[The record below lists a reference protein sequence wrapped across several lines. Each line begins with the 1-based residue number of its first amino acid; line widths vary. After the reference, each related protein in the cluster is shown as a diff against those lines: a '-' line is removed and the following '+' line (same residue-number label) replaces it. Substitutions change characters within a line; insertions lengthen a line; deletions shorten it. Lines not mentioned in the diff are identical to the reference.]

1 MDRVWGG
8 LSNTSILNELSLGD
22 EFITLCN
29 LLIKPAEKNVN
40 FIYFFAHNI
49 YKLCP
54 KKFSIMNMQACLCVC
69 VCVWV
74 FNILIC
80 MAGLTHCKKPRQ
92 KEKTAN
98 GNGQTTTK

>member
-1 MDRVWGG
+1 MDRGVRGG

-69 VCVWV
+69 VWV